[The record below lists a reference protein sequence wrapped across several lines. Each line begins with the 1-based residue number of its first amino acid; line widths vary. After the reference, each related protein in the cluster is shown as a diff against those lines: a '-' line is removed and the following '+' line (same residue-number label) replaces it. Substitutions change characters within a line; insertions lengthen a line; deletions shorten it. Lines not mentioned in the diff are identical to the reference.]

1 MRLFILECKRIL
13 KTRRSLVLGLFM
25 LAFTLFMAYMP
36 TTYLVSLTPDEER
49 LTGLDALAYDKEIQQ
64 GIAGIVTPEKV
75 QNGLETFQSVYAR
88 YGADTSFDLPDAA
101 YAEVNAVQPILSG
114 LGDIFPDENGQPT
127 SWLEI
132 DPALVNDYYEAIP
145 TRIQSLLD
153 MQYPNDPTAG
163 EYFVH
168 LYDAVD
174 TPFTYEPGLDSTTLD
189 YLMLLAMVLL
199 LCCALTAAPIFTSDY
214 QSGADDIQRCTR
226 HGRRRLGAVRLAAVL
241 SICGLACAFC
251 FALYWICSNSLY
263 GWELLDT
270 SAQMIVL
277 FGPTAPLPFNYGQLQ
292 IVLSLLALLT
302 ILATVCTILL
312 LSSRIKNLVAVTFAA
327 LALCI
332 LPIIVY
338 MIAPSGI
345 VDWLLTLL
353 PSSGVALQTSTL
365 YALRDFHLLNIG
377 SIHCWVPIAMSIANA
392 IELVLFAILALASY
406 VRRHA

>member
-1 MRLFILECKRIL
+1 MRLFFLECKRIL

-25 LAFTLFMAYMP
+25 LLFTLFMAYMP
-36 TTYLVSLTPDEER
+36 TTYLVSITPDEER

-64 GIAGIVTPEKV
+64 GIAGTVTPEKV
-75 QNGLETFQSVYAR
+75 EDALVTFQDVYTR
-88 YGADTSFDLPDAA
+88 YHATTSLDLPDAA
-101 YAEVNAVQPILSG
+101 YAEVNAVQPLLNG
-114 LGDIFPDENGQPT
+114 LGDIFSDKNGQPT
-127 SWLEI
+127 PWLNI
-132 DPALVNDYYEAIP
+132 DPALVGDYYETIP

-163 EYFVH
+163 EYFVN
-168 LYDAVD
+168 LYDAVE
-174 TPFTYEPGLDSTTLD
+174 TPFTYEPGIDTTTLD
-189 YLMLLAMVLL
+189 YLVLLALVLL
-199 LCCALTAAPIFTSDY
+199 FCCALTTAPIFTSDY

-226 HGRRRLGAVRLAAVL
+226 HGRRRLGAVRLAAAL

-251 FALYWICSNSLY
+251 FALYWSVSNCLY

-270 SAQMIVL
+270 SAQMLAL
-277 FGPTAPLPFNYGQLQ
+277 FSPTAPLPFNYGELQ

-312 LSSRIKNLVAVTFAA
+312 LSARMKNLVAVTFAA

-345 VDWLLTLL
+345 LNWLLTLL

-365 YALRDFHLLNIG
+365 YALRNFDLLSIG
-377 SIHCWVPIAMSIANA
+377 SIHCWVPIAMSVTSAV
-392 IELVLFAILALASY
+392 ELVLFAILALVSY